1 MRTVPA
7 IPQIVPV
14 PSLVGLAQM
23 SFELWRMRRIT
34 TGLARAEARGDEDAV
49 ARWLARATRAVA
61 DLDRAQVQMRPRR
74 QPRRTKRRRVLVC

>member
-7 IPQIVPV
+7 IPQTVPV
-14 PSLVGLAQM
+14 PSLVGLARM

-49 ARWLARATRAVA
+49 DRWLARATKALA
-61 DLDRAQVQMRPRR
+61 DLDRAQVRMRPRR
-74 QPRRTKRRRVLVC
+74 RPRRIERRTGLVC